1 MNWDSDFWN
10 LDLEFSKNVIVQL
23 DDGKVNLEFHET
35 DNYADAGMVKFDF
48 ISPFLVCHQLN

>member
-35 DNYADAGMVKFDF
+35 DMRMRVW
-48 ISPFLVCHQLN
+48 